1 MLITKKGN
9 ILKMKIICNKILLSD
24 MINTVQKAVST
35 KSTMPIL
42 ECIKI
47 KADINGTM
55 TVTGNNLDLCIEYIN
70 KCNISESGEIAVSSR
85 MFGEIIRRMPEGDI
99 NISVEE
105 KNDDGT
111 INYIMK
117 IKNGDSEFNIQGL
130 DAAEYPPVPEDKE
143 IFNFSISQET
153 LKTMVRTT
161 LFCVAPEASIPILT
175 GALFEIKNGD
185 FSVVSTDK
193 SRLAIV
199 TESVDTNLPDSRFVI
214 PSSTLR
220 ELIKIL
226 DDDNEVRVT
235 VAERHVFFDF
245 DNFKVI
251 TRLLDGEFIN
261 YAPILN
267 MESTVFAVVDT
278 KQLCE
283 SLERASLLI
292 NDDISAK
299 TRRVPVI
306 LNIDFDKIE
315 INCMTG
321 RGMVHDVV
329 NVELEGEGLRIGFNN
344 RYMLEALRA
353 SEEDSVRMAFRDA
366 QSACFIRSADENE
379 RYTYVVLPVRQS

>member
-1 MLITKKGN
+1 M
-9 ILKMKIICNKILLSD
+9 
-24 MINTVQKAVST
+24 
-35 KSTMPIL
+35 
-42 ECIKI
+42 
-47 KADINGTM
+47 
-55 TVTGNNLDLCIEYIN
+55 
-70 KCNISESGEIAVSSR
+70 
-85 MFGEIIRRMPEGDI
+85 
-99 NISVEE
+99 
-105 KNDDGT
+105 
-111 INYIMK
+111 
-117 IKNGDSEFNIQGL
+117 
-130 DAAEYPPVPEDKE
+130 
-143 IFNFSISQET
+143 
-153 LKTMVRTT
+153 
-161 LFCVAPEASIPILT
+161 
-175 GALFEIKNGD
+175 
-185 FSVVSTDK
+185 
-193 SRLAIV
+193 
-199 TESVDTNLPDSRFVI
+199 
-214 PSSTLR
+214 
-220 ELIKIL
+220 
-226 DDDNEVRVT
+226 RVT